1 MHHAVL
7 TNFASRSGSIN
18 ETASRAFLVIQ
29 LISVTRFIMWLN
41 DWCRSETIQK
51 RW

>member
-1 MHHAVL
+1 MKSN
-7 TNFASRSGSIN
+7 T
-18 ETASRAFLVIQ
+18 SRAFLVIQ

-41 DWCRSETIQK
+41 DWCRSEISQK

>member
-1 MHHAVL
+1 M
-7 TNFASRSGSIN
+7 N
-18 ETASRAFLVIQ
+18 EIESRAFLVIQ

-41 DWCRSETIQK
+41 DWCRSEITQK